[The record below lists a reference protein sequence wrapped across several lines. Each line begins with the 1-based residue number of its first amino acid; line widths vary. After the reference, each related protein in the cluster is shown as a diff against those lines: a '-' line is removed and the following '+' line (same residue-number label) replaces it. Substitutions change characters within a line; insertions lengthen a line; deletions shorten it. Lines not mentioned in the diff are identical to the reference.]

1 MNHIGLQH
9 KESKPRRL
17 RISTS
22 SQFQFKLQNS
32 SRIGKWTIETNDAST
47 VLENEEPWLELTYC
61 KKNGSVKVSPHA
73 MDDFANMIDLT
84 LSDAED

>member
-1 MNHIGLQH
+1 MNHIGLQL
-9 KESKPRRL
+9 KASKPRRL

-22 SQFQFKLQNS
+22 RQFQFILENS
-32 SRIGKWTIETNDAST
+32 SRIGEWTLDTNDAST
-47 VLENEEPWLELTYC
+47 LLENEEPRLELTYC
-61 KKNGSVKVSPHA
+61 KKNGSVKLLPHA